1 MSNNEDINIKLAII
15 GTAGVGKS
23 SIINK
28 FINSLIP
35 PIDVHSK
42 IYRKASLYS
51 EGVHPLSNQK
61 TKDEF
66 DSKINS
72 TFGANYSK
80 KKYDNK

>member
-23 SIINK
+23 SIINR
-28 FINSLIP
+28 FI
-35 PIDVHSK
+35 
-42 IYRKASLYS
+42 
-51 EGVHPLSNQK
+51 
-61 TKDEF
+61 KDEF